1 MVGAMSSS
9 SLAEQAEFRA
19 QLLRIVRSVD
29 AVYGREEYL
38 LIGAYARDVHVHLR
52 AGRPLPRATVDVD
65 IGIAVPNADVFRREL
80 ERLDSYGTLR
90 TRRRLPPSA
99 GGDLPLDVL
108 PFGPI
113 AREGIFEI
121 DEIQYDIRGLED
133 SFRHADV
140 LEIDDGTR
148 VRLPTLSSLIGLKL
162 IAWAIRRKRTD
173 ATDLATL
180 LDVSADEPY
189 ADEIWDPAAG
199 AGEYDYELALE
210 GPHVQGKR
218 LSVTFGPLARGRV
231 LEVLDPRGDLVD
243 DLNASTSSRRVAS
256 PSREAQFSALRRGM
270 LHG

>member
-1 MVGAMSSS
+1 MSSS

-19 QLLRIVRSVD
+19 QLLQIVRSVD
-29 AVYGREEYL
+29 SVYGPETYL
-38 LIGAYARDVHVHLR
+38 LIGAFARDVHVHLR

-80 ERLDSYGTLR
+80 ERLDRYGTLR
-90 TRRRLPPSA
+90 TRRRLPPSV

-121 DEIQYDIRGLED
+121 DEIQYDIRGLEE

-162 IAWAIRRKRTD
+162 IAWAIRRKSTD

-231 LEVLDPRGDLVD
+231 LEVLDPRGDLAD
-243 DLNASTSSRRVAS
+243 DLNAITPSRGVAS
-256 PSREAQFSALRRGM
+256 PSREAQFSALR
-270 LHG
+270 HGILQG